1 MVRLHLIKEVI
12 CEPGLEGGGAAD
24 HRTPRRSRIADL
36 TRRDLGNPGGMSRGV
51 AGLACCFKRVSLAV
65 IVESGGGGPD
75 QGGTREK
82 WPDSRCTV
90 RWGHWDFQVGN
101 GGDRNPGCYQGWSL
115 ST

>member
-1 MVRLHLIKEVI
+1 
-12 CEPGLEGGGAAD
+12 
-24 HRTPRRSRIADL
+24 
-36 TRRDLGNPGGMSRGV
+36 MSRGV

-90 RWGHWDFQVGN
+90 RWGHRDFQVGN
-101 GGDRNPGCYQGWSL
+101 GGDRNPGCQRGWSL
-115 ST
+115 STREDGATVNERGAVLEEKVFGEDQELSRIAF